1 MQNNPHIYRA
11 ASKEFQL
18 SSLQT
23 EYSRQVEACYPGLR
37 VAHDVTFD
45 DIWTVLMDSGFLYPE
60 KLARLEPVLPCI
72 KQTMRKLLKANGNLM
87 ATAVM
92 RNEQT
97 LEAHMNILRWCEQTW
112 IVQHLAALPMSARRL
127 CASAQLTMGFTQYG
141 QLRPDIVWNK
151 MYFRPNNL
159 WPARVFGGYAKRVTD
174 PTTSDLRTF
183 HYLVASTAGDSPQ
196 SLKPHTGIEVRQGGQ
211 EDKVMIEDWF
221 TSRGRTVEVQ
231 ANQLQAS
238 CNGLEK
244 LSREYEQAGLLRRR
258 ESIIAERNGH
268 VTGFALLEIASL
280 GMNFSELTN
289 SFTVHLMD
297 DTDDET
303 RRELAEAAK
312 QRYAEYGRT
321 QCIALE
327 DAENLSAYEAAGF
340 SKVKDY
346 TCWTFHREHLFGMEQ
361 FFRALFARR
370 RKDS

>member
-1 MQNNPHIYRA
+1 MQSNPSIDGA
-11 ASKEFQL
+11 ASTEFQL
-18 SSLQT
+18 SGVQKG
-23 EYSRQVEACYPGLR
+23 YSQQVEASHPGLR

-45 DIWTVLMDSGFLYPE
+45 DIWTLLLDSGFLYPE
-60 KLARLEPVLPCI
+60 KVARLEPVLPSI
-72 KQTMRKLLKANGNLM
+72 QQTVRKLLLANGNLM

-92 RNEQT
+92 RNEKT
-97 LEAHMNILRWCEQTW
+97 LEAHMSILRWCEQTW

-127 CASAQLTMGFTQYG
+127 CASAQLTLGFTQYG
-141 QLRPDIVWNK
+141 QLRPDIVWSK

-159 WPARVFGGYAKRVTD
+159 WPARVFGGYAKRITG
-174 PTTSDLRTF
+174 PATSDLRTF
-183 HYLVASTAGDSPQ
+183 HYLVAPTAAS
-196 SLKPHTGIEVRQGGQ
+196 SSRLSAGIEVRAGGQ

-221 TSRGRTVEVQ
+221 TARGRTVEVQ

-238 CNGLEK
+238 CDGLEK
-244 LSREYEQAGLLRRR
+244 LSQEYEQAGLLRRR
-258 ESIIAERNGH
+258 ESIIAERNGRA
-268 VTGFALLEIASL
+268 TGFALLEIASL

-303 RRELAEAAK
+303 RRALAEAAK
-312 QRYAEYGRT
+312 QRYAEFGRA

-327 DAENLSAYEAAGF
+327 DGENLSAYEAAGF

>member
-1 MQNNPHIYRA
+1 MQSNPNIDRTN
-11 ASKEFQL
+11 STEIQL
-18 SSLQT
+18 SGVQK
-23 EYSRQVEACYPGLR
+23 EYSRQVEASYPGLK

-45 DIWTVLMDSGFLYPE
+45 DIWTLLLDSGFLYPE
-60 KLARLEPVLPCI
+60 KVARLEPVLPDI
-72 KQTMRKLLKANGNLM
+72 QQTVRKLLLANGNLM
-87 ATAVM
+87 ATAVI
-92 RNEQT
+92 RNEKI
-97 LEAHMNILRWCEQTW
+97 LEAHMSILRWCEQTW

-127 CASAQLTMGFTQYG
+127 CASAQLTLGFTQYG

-174 PTTSDLRTF
+174 PATSDLRTF
-183 HYLVASTAGDSPQ
+183 HYLVAPTAGDSPK
-196 SLKPHTGIEVRQGGQ
+196 LPAGIEVRAGGQ

-221 TSRGRTVEVQ
+221 TARGRTVEVQ
-231 ANQLQAS
+231 ANQYQAS
-238 CNGLEK
+238 CNGVEK

-258 ESIIAERNGH
+258 ESIIAQRNGQ

-289 SFTVHLMD
+289 SFTIHLMD
-297 DTDDET
+297 EADAET
-303 RRELAEAAK
+303 RLVLAEAAK
-312 QRYAEYGRT
+312 QRYAEFGRT

-327 DAENLSAYEAAGF
+327 DGENLSAYEAAGF

-370 RKDS
+370 RKSE

>member
-1 MQNNPHIYRA
+1 MQSNPSIDGA

-18 SSLQT
+18 SGVQKG
-23 EYSRQVEACYPGLR
+23 YSQQVEASHPGLR

-45 DIWTVLMDSGFLYPE
+45 DIWTLLLDSGFLYPE
-60 KLARLEPVLPCI
+60 KVARLEPVLPSI
-72 KQTMRKLLKANGNLM
+72 QQTVRKLLLANGNLM

-92 RNEQT
+92 RNEKT
-97 LEAHMNILRWCEQTW
+97 LEAHMSILRWCEQTW

-127 CASAQLTMGFTQYG
+127 CASAQLTLGFTQYG
-141 QLRPDIVWNK
+141 QLRPDIVWSK
-151 MYFRPNNL
+151 MCFRPNNL

-183 HYLVASTAGDSPQ
+183 HYLVAPTAMSSSKLPAE
-196 SLKPHTGIEVRQGGQ
+196 IEVRAGGQ

-221 TSRGRTVEVQ
+221 TARGRTVEVQ

-258 ESIIAERNGH
+258 ESIIAERNGR

-303 RRELAEAAK
+303 RRALAEAAK
-312 QRYAEYGRT
+312 KRYAEFGRT

-327 DAENLSAYEAAGF
+327 DGENLSAYEAAGF

-370 RKDS
+370 RKSE

>member
-1 MQNNPHIYRA
+1 MLSNSYIQKA
-11 ASKEFQL
+11 ASTQFQL
-18 SSLQT
+18 SSLQK
-23 EYSRQVEACYPGLR
+23 EYSRQVEASYPGLK
-37 VAHDVTFD
+37 VANGVSFE
-45 DIWTVLMDSGFLYPE
+45 DIWKLLLDSGFLYPE
-60 KLARLEPVLPCI
+60 KIARLEPVLTDI
-72 KQTMRKLLKANGNLM
+72 QQTVRKLLQANGNLM

-92 RNEQT
+92 RNEKT
-97 LEAHMNILRWCEQTW
+97 LEAHMSILRWCEQTW

-159 WPARVFGGYAKRVTD
+159 WPARVFGGYAKRVSD

-183 HYLVASTAGDSPQ
+183 HYLVAPTAGDSPK
-196 SLKPHTGIEVRQGGQ
+196 LHTGIETRTGGQ
-211 EDKVMIEDWF
+211 EDKAMIEDWF
-221 TSRGRTVEVQ
+221 TSRGRIVEVQ

-258 ESIIAERNGH
+258 ESIIAQRNGH

-312 QRYAEYGRT
+312 QRYAEFGRM

-327 DAENLSAYEAAGF
+327 DGENLSAYEAAGF

>member
-1 MQNNPHIYRA
+1 MPSNSFIQRA
-11 ASKEFQL
+11 ASTQFQL
-18 SSLQT
+18 SNLQK
-23 EYSRQVEACYPGLR
+23 EYSRQVEASYPGLK
-37 VAHDVTFD
+37 VANGVSFE
-45 DIWTVLMDSGFLYPE
+45 DIWQLLLDSGFLYPE
-60 KLARLEPVLPCI
+60 KIARLEPVLPDI
-72 KQTMRKLLKANGNLM
+72 QQTVRKLLQANGNLM

-92 RNEQT
+92 RNEKT
-97 LEAHMNILRWCEQTW
+97 LEAHMSILRWCEQTW

-159 WPARVFGGYAKRVTD
+159 WPARVFGGYAKRVSD

-183 HYLVASTAGDSPQ
+183 HYLVAPTAGDSPK
-196 SLKPHTGIEVRQGGQ
+196 LHTGIEVRAGGQ
-211 EDKVMIEDWF
+211 EDKTMIEDWF

-231 ANQLQAS
+231 ANQLQAA

-258 ESIIAERNGH
+258 ESIIAQRNGH

-303 RRELAEAAK
+303 RLALIKDAK
-312 QRYAEYGRT
+312 RRYAEFGRG

-327 DAENLSAYEAAGF
+327 DGENLSAYEAAGF
-340 SKVKDY
+340 SRVKDY
-346 TCWTFHREHLFGMEQ
+346 ACWTFHREHLFGMEQ

>member
-1 MQNNPHIYRA
+1 MLNNPYIDGA

-18 SSLQT
+18 GNAQK
-23 EYSRQVEACYPGLR
+23 ECSRQVEASYPGLK

-45 DIWTVLMDSGFLYPE
+45 DIWTLLLDSGFLYPE
-60 KLARLEPVLPCI
+60 KVARLEPVLPDI
-72 KQTMRKLLKANGNLM
+72 QQTVRKLLLANGNLM

-92 RNEQT
+92 RSEKV
-97 LEAHMNILRWCEQTW
+97 LEAHMSILRWCEQTW

-127 CASAQLTMGFTQYG
+127 SASAQLTLGFTQYG
-141 QLRPDIVWNK
+141 QVRPDIVWSK

-159 WPARVFGGYAKRVTD
+159 WPARVFGGYAKRITD
-174 PTTSDLRTF
+174 STTSDLRTF
-183 HYLVASTAGDSPQ
+183 HYLVAPTAGS
-196 SLKPHTGIEVRQGGQ
+196 SLKLPAGIEVRMGTE
-211 EDKVMIEDWF
+211 EDRGMIENWF
-221 TSRGRTVEVQ
+221 TMRGRTVEVQ

-238 CNGLEK
+238 CNGLEN
-244 LSREYEQAGLLRRR
+244 LSREYEQAGLMRRR
-258 ESIIAERNGH
+258 ESIVAQRNGR

-297 DTDDET
+297 AADAET
-303 RRELAEAAK
+303 RLALVEAAK
-312 QRYAEYGRT
+312 QRYAEYGRV

-327 DAENLSAYEAAGF
+327 DGEDLSTYEAAGF

-361 FFRALFARR
+361 FFRALFGARR
-370 RKDS
+370 RNG

>member
-1 MQNNPHIYRA
+1 MQSNSYIQKVDSA
-11 ASKEFQL
+11 QFQM
-18 SSLQT
+18 SSSQK
-23 EYSRQVEACYPGLR
+23 EYSQQVEACYPGLK
-37 VAHDVTFD
+37 VAGGVTFE
-45 DIWTVLMDSGFLYPE
+45 DIWALLLDSGFLYPE
-60 KLARLEPVLPCI
+60 KITRLEPVLPDI
-72 KQTMRKLLKANGNLM
+72 EQTVRKLLLANGNLM

-92 RNEQT
+92 RNEKS
-97 LEAHMNILRWCEQTW
+97 LEAHMSILRWCERTW

-127 CASAQLTMGFTQYG
+127 CASVQLTMGFTQYG
-141 QLRPDIVWNK
+141 QLRPDIVWSK

-183 HYLVASTAGDSPQ
+183 HYLVAPTAADSSQ
-196 SLKPHTGIEVRQGGQ
+196 SQKPPSGIEVRVGGQ
-211 EDKVMIEDWF
+211 EDKAMIEDWF
-221 TSRGRTVEVQ
+221 IARGRTVEVQ

-238 CNGLEK
+238 CDGVEK

-258 ESIIAERNGH
+258 ESIVAERNGH

-289 SFTVHLMD
+289 SFTVHLLD

-303 RRELAEAAK
+303 RRALAQAAK
-312 QRYAEYGRT
+312 QRYAEFGRT

-327 DAENLSAYEAAGF
+327 DGENLSAYEAAGF

-370 RKDS
+370 RKSE